1 MGWLRV
7 WEGMPLLLNGF
18 LYTVAL
24 ALAGVVTST
33 VLGFVVYL
41 LRAARLPV
49 LGVVMK
55 IYFEVF
61 RGTPVLVQILFV
73 YYGAAFVGIYGTPVF
88 VALLVAIT
96 LHQATHISEIFR
108 GGFEAVPRGQR
119 EAARSLS
126 LSSFTIT
133 KDVVLPQAMRVIMP
147 PLFGQYINLL
157 KNTALAS
164 TIGAADLVRQ
174 GQGLIDR
181 FGNPFEV
188 YLVIAALYFAISY
201 PLSLLVT
208 HLEKRTQIS

>member
-1 MGWLRV
+1 MGWVHV

-18 LYTVAL
+18 LYTIAL
-24 ALAGVVTST
+24 ALAGVAAST

-41 LRAARLPV
+41 LRAAHIPGLNIV
-49 LGVVMK
+49 LKV
-55 IYFEVF
+55 YFEVF
-61 RGTPVLVQILFV
+61 RGTPVLVQILFI
-73 YYGAAFVGIYGTPVF
+73 YFGAAFVGIYGMPVF
-88 VALLVAIT
+88 VALLTAIT

-108 GGFEAVPRGQR
+108 SGFEAVPTGQR

-126 LSSFTIT
+126 LSRFTIT
-133 KDVVLPQAMRVIMP
+133 KDVVLPQAMRVAMP

-164 TIGAADLVRQ
+164 TIGAADVVRQ